1 MVRVAVAGG
10 TSGLGRLVVNAIM
23 ATKKH
28 DVFVLSRKDSDIFAS
43 EPEITLF
50 SVDYAVPAT
59 ITAVL
64 EENRV
69 DTVVSCLH
77 LNSKEASDSQLNL
90 IEGAARASS
99 VERFAPSEFGLDYL
113 EVAKVDLDFH
123 AVAFKVAA
131 IDKLK
136 EFPSLK
142 YIRFI
147 TGTFMDF
154 FGPPPNPPQVNV
166 ISIIIDPEN
175 AKAAIP
181 GDGSSTILITHTTDV
196 ARFVAAALS
205 LPDWPEKL
213 IIQGDRL
220 TLNEVVAVAESVKG
234 SKFDITYTS
243 VNDLK
248 AGKSTELPSNIPR
261 YAFLP
266 KPIVDGITQ
275 TVSIGIVMGLMDIK
289 GACFCAEMTADTYS
303 TAPKPVV
310 LHIGDPILYNEA
322 IYARFCELYT
332 VIRPSTEER
341 QRPEFIKAL
350 KENRWGDFNAIFR
363 PYWSTGGE
371 MGKWD
376 AELISCLPQGVR
388 VFASAGAGYDWA
400 DVEELAN
407 HGIIYCNSAA
417 ACTESVADFALFGI
431 LSTFRQLS
439 WCTTAAVD
447 PTSFTRCHLDATAL
461 SRNPRGHVLG
471 VIGLGNIGQAIA
483 AKAFAAFKMRILY
496 YDINRK
502 CSEVEAQSHA
512 AFVPTL
518 QDLVHQSDCVI
529 VATPASP
536 DGKVL
541 VNGDLFKHFK
551 KGARLINVA
560 RGNLVDEERLAD
572 AIDSGHIKSAMLDV
586 HTFEPKVNERLKNRR
601 EVMLTC
607 HNAGGT
613 VDTHIDFERLSMENI
628 EAVLSRAE
636 MPNSAVN
643 AHLFSLDI

>member
-1 MVRVAVAGG
+1 
-10 TSGLGRLVVNAIM
+10 
-23 ATKKH
+23 
-28 DVFVLSRKDSDIFAS
+28 
-43 EPEITLF
+43 
-50 SVDYAVPAT
+50 
-59 ITAVL
+59 
-64 EENRV
+64 
-69 DTVVSCLH
+69 
-77 LNSKEASDSQLNL
+77 
-90 IEGAARASS
+90 
-99 VERFAPSEFGLDYL
+99 
-113 EVAKVDLDFH
+113 
-123 AVAFKVAA
+123 
-131 IDKLK
+131 
-136 EFPSLK
+136 
-142 YIRFI
+142 
-147 TGTFMDF
+147 
-154 FGPPPNPPQVNV
+154 
-166 ISIIIDPEN
+166 
-175 AKAAIP
+175 
-181 GDGSSTILITHTTDV
+181 
-196 ARFVAAALS
+196 
-205 LPDWPEKL
+205 
-213 IIQGDRL
+213 
-220 TLNEVVAVAESVKG
+220 
-234 SKFDITYTS
+234 
-243 VNDLK
+243 
-248 AGKSTELPSNIPR
+248 
-261 YAFLP
+261 
-266 KPIVDGITQ
+266 
-275 TVSIGIVMGLMDIK
+275 
-289 GACFCAEMTADTYS
+289 MTADINNP
-303 TAPKPVV
+303 APKPVV

-350 KENRWGDFNAIFR
+350 KEKRWGDFNAIFR

-400 DVEELAN
+400 DVDELAN

-431 LSTFRQLS
+431 LSTFRQLT
-439 WCTTAAVD
+439 WCTTAASD

-496 YDINRK
+496 YDVKRK
-502 CSEVEAQSHA
+502 SSEVEAEVHA

-518 QDLVHQSDCVI
+518 QDLVRQSDCVI

-541 VNGDLFKHFK
+541 VNAELLAHFK

-560 RGNLVDEERLAD
+560 RGNLVDEESLAD

-613 VDTHIDFERLSMENI
+613 VDTHIGFERLSMENI